1 MNKRMKRNELNRDKK
16 REWREREM
24 MKLVVCSDFCQ
35 WKIVCFTWAGQI
47 QYFKVEVITR
57 NENNLRVRDGFSW
70 KGEKM
75 KTIWAGEMV
84 SSANVV
90 QRFVPLACRSVCR
103 SNERQ
108 RIDQFGFSLSA
119 LSLPGCSTSVSEKRG
134 SFLSSLSL
142 IFLFPVNSYFSLFSN
157 LSFLPLPLSFPFSC
171 VFQTKP
177 VYKGARG
184 LSDLSSQTLER
195 RG

>member
-1 MNKRMKRNELNRDKK
+1 MVFHERGNKWKQSE
-16 REWREREM
+16 RERWFRVPM
-24 MKLVVCSDFCQ
+24 SCNVLSRWLV
-35 WKIVCFTWAGQI
+35 G
-47 QYFKVEVITR
+47 
-57 NENNLRVRDGFSW
+57 
-70 KGEKM
+70 
-75 KTIWAGEMV
+75 
-84 SSANVV
+84 
-90 QRFVPLACRSVCR
+90 R

>member
-1 MNKRMKRNELNRDKK
+1 MKGGK
-16 REWREREM
+16 
-24 MKLVVCSDFCQ
+24 
-35 WKIVCFTWAGQI
+35 
-47 QYFKVEVITR
+47 
-57 NENNLRVRDGFSW
+57 NENNMSGRDGF
-70 KGEKM
+70 ECQCHA
-75 KTIWAGEMV
+75 TFCPAGLSV
-84 SSANVV
+84 G
-90 QRFVPLACRSVCR
+90 RSF
-103 SNERQ
+103 ERQ
-108 RIDQFGFSLSA
+108 RTRIDQFGFSLSA

-134 SFLSSLSL
+134 SFLPLSLSLSL